1 MIQKPRRNTVF
12 PAELG
17 RGTGTAQILFNNL
30 TFEFDAETSLFSHD
44 KILSAR
50 PGPGILPD
58 SLT

>member
-1 MIQKPRRNTVF
+1 ML

-17 RGTGTAQILFNNL
+17 RGIGTAQILFNNL
-30 TFEFDAETSLFSHD
+30 MFEFDAKTSLFSHD

-50 PGPGILPD
+50 PRPGILSD